1 MKFSVIVPVYNR
13 PDEVKELLESLTRQ
27 DFKDFEVIL
36 VEDGSQ
42 VKCEEVAA
50 DYKDKLNL
58 RYYYKENSG
67 PGDSRNYGVQY
78 AIANFYVFFDSDC
91 IIPETY
97 FTALIDFMTGH
108 DVQYYGGPDKAHDS
122 FTPIQKAINYSMT
135 SFLTT
140 GGIRGGDK
148 KVIKFHPRS
157 FNMGFSKHA
166 YEATGGFGKLRF
178 GEDIDLSL
186 RVEEK
191 GFTPWLVK
199 DAYVYHKRRVDFK
212 KFFKQIYNSGIARIN
227 LYKRHPASLK
237 LTHFF
242 PSAFLV
248 FMVVSLLA
256 SLLCWVFIL
265 PLAFYLTLVFL
276 DCLVSSKSLKVALLS
291 VAATL
296 VQHTA
301 YGSGFIYSFWRRI
314 ILDKGEFKAFSKNFY
329 K

>member
-13 PDEVKELLESLTRQ
+13 PDEVKELLESLSKQT
-27 DFKDFEVIL
+27 FTDFEVIL

-42 VKCEEVAA
+42 VRCEQIVNS
-50 DYKDKLNL
+50 YNDKLKLN
-58 RYYYKENSG
+58 YYYKENSG
-67 PGDSRNYGVQY
+67 PGDSRNYGIRY
-78 AIANFYVFFDSDC
+78 ASSNFFVFFDSDC

-97 FTALIDFMTGH
+97 FTALTDFMARH
-108 DVQYYGGPDKAHDS
+108 EVEYYGGPDRAHDS
-122 FTPIQKAINYSMT
+122 FTAVQKAINYSMT

-140 GGIRGGDK
+140 GGIRGGSK

-157 FNMGFSKHA
+157 FNIGFSRKV
-166 YEATGGFGKLRF
+166 YEATGGFGKMRF

-186 RVEEK
+186 RVEAM
-191 GFTPWLVK
+191 GFKPWLVQ
-199 DAYVYHKRRVDFK
+199 DAYVYHKRRLDFK

-248 FMVVSLLA
+248 FMIVSVLA
-256 SLLCWVFIL
+256 SLFCWLFIL
-265 PLAFYLTLVFL
+265 PLALYLLLIVFDSL
-276 DCLVSSKSLKVALLS
+276 ITNKSLKVALLS

-301 YGSGFIYSFWRRI
+301 YGSGFIYSFWQRI
-314 ILDKGEFKAFSKNFY
+314 ILGKGEFEAFSKNFY